1 VAILMRLY
9 FICENHRTYF
19 NQQPE
24 IAVQS
29 CVHNCEIAESL
40 YQQGRWEEALPYVG
54 CAYET
59 AEILLTNDVCIAGNP
74 IEWFLHSLEG
84 LTETLKRLGQID
96 DCLAFYH
103 AATDRLRRYRRHS
116 LSMKVTVDTEIARI
130 DCLTKSLSGSYP
142 STAKI
147 YQFRRATQR
156 TGLH

>member
-1 VAILMRLY
+1 MRLY
-9 FICENHRTYF
+9 FICDNHRSYF

-29 CVHNCEIAESL
+29 CLHNCEIAESL

-96 DCLAFYH
+96 DCLEFYD
-103 AATDRLRRYRRHS
+103 AAINRLRRYQRHS
-116 LSMKVTVDTEIARI
+116 LSMKVTIDVEIKRL
-130 DCLTKSLSGSYP
+130 DVLRKSLSGRCP
-142 STAKI
+142 ATAKI
-147 YQFRRATQR
+147 YQFRRVTQR
-156 TGLH
+156 AALH